1 MRHLTTTIGYVIPFV
16 LEPLNKKKV
25 AFIRYQLHADFLFS
39 AGSIPRPLGRFL
51 ARMPLSLIPRR
62 SAAGKF
68 IMFRNLHLSKTII
81 RYHQIKVQVFE
92 HFLLIWSI
100 F

>member
-39 AGSIPRPLGRFL
+39 AGSIPRPLGQCQQL
-51 ARMPLSLIPRR
+51 KPK
-62 SAAGKF
+62 GE
-68 IMFRNLHLSKTII
+68 T
-81 RYHQIKVQVFE
+81 
-92 HFLLIWSI
+92 
-100 F
+100 